1 MPAEHPT
8 TILCIASYFKGG
20 RFIETCKQLGA
31 RVLLLTREKLA
42 NEAWPMD
49 SIDER
54 FLMPHLNVGP
64 DLVHGVSYL
73 ARDRQIDRIIALD
86 DFDVETA
93 AHLREHLRIPGMG
106 ETTVRYFRDKL
117 AMRMQAHEQGIP
129 VPEFVHVLNY
139 DRLREY
145 MERVPPPWVLK
156 PRSEAGSVGIKKLY
170 SSEDLWRTLDVL
182 GDKQSYYVLERFLPG
197 GVYHVDSIISERE
210 VLFSVAHQ
218 YARPPM
224 SVMHEG
230 GIFMTR
236 TLPRD
241 EPEEQLLEALNRE
254 VIQAMGMVRGVTHA
268 EFIRAEADGR
278 FYFLELAARVGG
290 ANIDRLVEASAG
302 INPWAEWARLEIAHA
317 RGEDYILPST
327 RQDYA
332 GLITCLSRQDWPDLS
347 AYQDAE
353 IVWRLQKL
361 NHAGLLV
368 AAPDPAR
375 VSELLDDYGRRF
387 ERDFLAVLPP
397 QETLRDN

>member
-1 MPAEHPT
+1 MTAKEPI

-20 RFIETCKQLGA
+20 RFMETCKQLGA

-42 NEAWPMD
+42 DEAWPMQ

-73 ARDRQIDRIIALD
+73 ARDRQIDRIVALD

-117 AMRMQAHEQGIP
+117 AMRMQAHEQSIP

-170 SSEDLWRTLDVL
+170 SSEDLWRTLDIL
-182 GDKQSYYVLERFLPG
+182 GDKQSYYVLEHFLPG

-210 VLFSVAHQ
+210 VVFAIAHQ

-230 GIFMTR
+230 GIFMSR
-236 TLPRD
+236 TLPRG
-241 EPEEQLLEALNRE
+241 EAEEQLLEALNRE

-268 EFIRAEADGR
+268 EFIRADADGR

-290 ANIDRLVEASAG
+290 ANIDRMVEAAAG
-302 INPWAEWARLEIAHA
+302 INPWAEWARLEVVHA
-317 RGEDYILPST
+317 RGEPYLLPPT

-332 GLITCLSRQDWPDLS
+332 GLITCLSRQDWPDL
-347 AYQDAE
+347 AGYQEPE

-375 VSELLDDYGRRF
+375 VSALLDDYGRRF
-387 ERDFLAVLPP
+387 EYDFLAVLPP
-397 QETLRDN
+397 QETLRE

>member
-1 MPAEHPT
+1 MTAEHPT
-8 TILCIASYFKGG
+8 TILCLASYFKGG
-20 RFIETCKQLGA
+20 RFLETCKHLGA

-42 NEAWPMD
+42 DEPWPLD

-73 ARDRQIDRIIALD
+73 ARDRRLDRIVALD

-170 SSEDLWRTLDVL
+170 SSEELWRTLDVL
-182 GDKQSYYVLERFLPG
+182 GDKQSYYVLEHFLPG
-197 GVYHVDSIISERE
+197 GVYHVDSIISERD
-210 VLFSVAHQ
+210 VVFSIAHQ

-230 GIFMTR
+230 GIFMSR
-236 TLPRD
+236 TLPRG
-241 EPEEQLLEALNRE
+241 ETEQQLLEALNRE

-290 ANIDRLVEASAG
+290 ANIDRMVEAAAG
-302 INPWAEWARLEIAHA
+302 INPWAEWARLEVAHA
-317 RGEDYILPST
+317 RGEDYTLPPI

-347 AYQDAE
+347 GYQDPE
-353 IVWRLQKL
+353 IVWWLQKL

-375 VSELLDDYGRRF
+375 VSQLLADYGRRF
-387 ERDFLAVLPP
+387 EHDFLAVLPP
-397 QETLRDN
+397 QETLRTI

>member
-1 MPAEHPT
+1 MTATQPI

-20 RFIETCKQLGA
+20 RFMETCRQLGA
-31 RVLLLTREKLA
+31 QVLLLTREKLA
-42 NEAWPMD
+42 DEAWPMQ

-73 ARDRQIDRIIALD
+73 ARDRQIDRIVALD

-117 AMRMQAHEQGIP
+117 AMRMQAHEQSIP

-170 SSEDLWRTLDVL
+170 SSEELWRTLDIL
-182 GDKQSYYVLERFLPG
+182 GDKQSYYVLEHFLPG

-210 VLFSVAHQ
+210 VVFAIAHQ

-230 GIFMTR
+230 GIFMSR
-236 TLPRD
+236 TLPRG
-241 EPEEQLLEALNRE
+241 EAEEQLLEALNRE

-268 EFIRAEADGR
+268 EFIRADADGR

-290 ANIDRLVEASAG
+290 ANIDRMVEAAAG
-302 INPWAEWARLEIAHA
+302 INPWAEWARLEVAHA
-317 RGEDYILPST
+317 RGEPYLLPPT

-332 GLITCLSRQDWPDLS
+332 GLITCLSRQDWPDL
-347 AYQDAE
+347 AGYQEPE

-375 VSELLDDYGRRF
+375 VSALLDDYGRRF
-387 ERDFLAVLPP
+387 EYDFLAVLPP
-397 QETLRDN
+397 QETLRE

>member
-1 MPAEHPT
+1 MTAKEPI

-20 RFIETCKQLGA
+20 RFMETCRQLGA

-42 NEAWPMD
+42 DEAWPMQ

-73 ARDRQIDRIIALD
+73 ARDRQIDRIVALD

-117 AMRMQAHEQGIP
+117 AMRMQAHEQSIP

-170 SSEDLWRTLDVL
+170 SSEELWRTLDIL
-182 GDKQSYYVLERFLPG
+182 GDKQSYYVLEHFLPG

-210 VLFSVAHQ
+210 VVFAIAHQ

-230 GIFMTR
+230 GIFMSR
-236 TLPRD
+236 TLPRG
-241 EPEEQLLEALNRE
+241 EAEEQLLEALNRE

-268 EFIRAEADGR
+268 EFIRADADGR

-290 ANIDRLVEASAG
+290 ANIDRMVEAAAG
-302 INPWAEWARLEIAHA
+302 INPWAEWARLEVAHA
-317 RGEDYILPST
+317 RGEPYLLPPT

-332 GLITCLSRQDWPDLS
+332 GLITCLSRQDWPDL
-347 AYQDAE
+347 AGYQEPE

-375 VSELLDDYGRRF
+375 VSALLDDYGRRF
-387 ERDFLAVLPP
+387 EYDFLAVLPP
-397 QETLRDN
+397 QETLRE

>member
-1 MPAEHPT
+1 MTDPRPI
-8 TILCIASYFKGG
+8 TILCLASYFKGG
-20 RFIETCKQLGA
+20 RFLEACKQLGA

-54 FLMPHLNVGP
+54 FLLPNLNPGP
-64 DLVHGVSYL
+64 DLIHGVSYL
-73 ARDRQIDRIIALD
+73 ARDRQIDRIVALD

-106 ETTVRYFRDKL
+106 ETTVRHFRDKL
-117 AMRMQAHEQGIP
+117 AMRMQAHERGIP

-139 DRLREY
+139 DRLAEY
-145 MERVPPPWVLK
+145 MARVPAPWVLK

-170 SSEDLWRTLDVL
+170 SAEELWRTLDVL
-182 GDKQSYYVLERFLPG
+182 GDKQSYYVLEHFLPG

-210 VLFSVAHQ
+210 VVFAIAHQ
-218 YARPPM
+218 YGRPPM

-236 TLPRD
+236 TLPRG
-241 EPEEQLLEALNRE
+241 EAEEQLLEALNRE
-254 VIQAMGMVRGVTHA
+254 VIGAMGMVRGVTHA
-268 EFIRAEADGR
+268 EFIRAEADGK
-278 FYFLELAARVGG
+278 FYFLEMAARVGG
-290 ANIDRLVEASAG
+290 ANIDRLVEAAAG
-302 INPWAEWARLEIAHA
+302 VNPWAEWAKIEVAHA
-317 RGEDYILPST
+317 RGETYTLPAV

-332 GLITCLSRQDWPDLS
+332 GLITCLARQDWPELG
-347 AYQDAE
+347 AYQEPE

-368 AAPDPAR
+368 ASPDPAR
-375 VSELLDDYGRRF
+375 VQILLGEYSRRF
-387 ERDFLAVLPP
+387 EHDFLAVLPP
-397 QETLRDN
+397 QETLRD

>member
-1 MPAEHPT
+1 MTAKEPI

-20 RFIETCKQLGA
+20 RFMETCKQLGA
-31 RVLLLTREKLA
+31 RVLLLTREKLV
-42 NEAWPMD
+42 NEAWPMQ

-73 ARDRQIDRIIALD
+73 ARDRQIDRIVALD

-139 DRLREY
+139 DRLRDY
-145 MERVPPPWVLK
+145 MEQVPPPWVLK

-170 SSEDLWRTLDVL
+170 SSEELWRTLDIL
-182 GDKQSYYVLERFLPG
+182 GDKQSYYVLEHFLPG

-210 VLFSVAHQ
+210 VVFAVAHQ

-230 GIFMTR
+230 GIFVSR
-236 TLPRD
+236 TLPRG
-241 EPEEQLLEALNRE
+241 EAEEQLLEALNRE

-268 EFIRAEADGR
+268 EFIRADADGR

-290 ANIDRLVEASAG
+290 ANIDRMVEAAAG
-302 INPWAEWARLEIAHA
+302 INPWAEWARLEVAHA
-317 RGEDYILPST
+317 RGEPYVLPAT

-347 AYQDAE
+347 GYQDPE

-368 AAPDPAR
+368 SAPEPER
-375 VSELLDDYGRRF
+375 VGALLDDYSRRF
-387 ERDFLAVLPP
+387 EHDFLAVLPP
-397 QETLRDN
+397 QETLRE

>member
-1 MPAEHPT
+1 MTAKEPI

-20 RFIETCKQLGA
+20 RFMETCRQLGA

-42 NEAWPMD
+42 DEAWPMQ

-73 ARDRQIDRIIALD
+73 ARDRQIDRIVALD

-117 AMRMQAHEQGIP
+117 AMRMQAHEQSIP

-170 SSEDLWRTLDVL
+170 SSEDLWRTLDIL
-182 GDKQSYYVLERFLPG
+182 GDKQSYYVLEHFLPG

-210 VLFSVAHQ
+210 VVFAIAHQ

-230 GIFMTR
+230 GIFMSR
-236 TLPRD
+236 TLPRG
-241 EPEEQLLEALNRE
+241 EAEEQLLEALNRE

-268 EFIRAEADGR
+268 EFIRADADGR

-290 ANIDRLVEASAG
+290 ANIDRMVEAAAG
-302 INPWAEWARLEIAHA
+302 INPWAEWARLEVAHA
-317 RGEDYILPST
+317 RGEPYLLPPT

-332 GLITCLSRQDWPDLS
+332 GLITCLSRQDWPDL
-347 AYQDAE
+347 AGYQEPE

-375 VSELLDDYGRRF
+375 VSALLDDYGRRF
-387 ERDFLAVLPP
+387 EYDFLAVLPP
-397 QETLRDN
+397 QETLRE

>member
-1 MPAEHPT
+1 MTAKEPI

-20 RFIETCKQLGA
+20 RFMETCKQLGA
-31 RVLLLTREKLA
+31 RVLLLTREKLV
-42 NEAWPMD
+42 NEAWPMQ

-73 ARDRQIDRIIALD
+73 ARDRQIDRIVALD

-139 DRLREY
+139 DRLRDY
-145 MERVPPPWVLK
+145 MEQVPPPWVLK

-170 SSEDLWRTLDVL
+170 SSEELWRTLDIL
-182 GDKQSYYVLERFLPG
+182 GDKQSYYVLEHFLPG

-210 VLFSVAHQ
+210 VVFAVAHQ

-230 GIFMTR
+230 GIFVSR
-236 TLPRD
+236 TLPRG
-241 EPEEQLLEALNRE
+241 EAEEQLLEALNRE

-268 EFIRAEADGR
+268 EFIRADADGR

-290 ANIDRLVEASAG
+290 ANIDRMVEAAAG
-302 INPWAEWARLEIAHA
+302 INPWAEWARLEVAHA
-317 RGEDYILPST
+317 RGEPYVLPAT

-347 AYQDAE
+347 GYQDPE

-368 AAPDPAR
+368 SAPEPER
-375 VSELLDDYGRRF
+375 VGALLDDYNRRF
-387 ERDFLAVLPP
+387 EHDFLAVLPP
-397 QETLRDN
+397 QETLRE